1 MFKRVLIANRG
12 EIALR
17 IIRALRE
24 LNITSIAIF
33 SEEDENSL
41 YVKEA
46 DESICIGNKRSIDS
60 YLNMENIISAA
71 ISVNADAIHP
81 GYGFLSEDY
90 TFSTLCKECNI
101 KFIGP
106 DSRFINL
113 MGNKINA
120 RKIMKENKM
129 PVIPGSFNIIKSID
143 EAKNIINRIGLPVI
157 IKTTT
162 GGGGKGI
169 RVITDFTQLENIIDS
184 VNEELNFSFKDNGI
198 YIEKII
204 NNAKHIEIQII
215 ADNYGNIVALP
226 ERDCSLQRNHQKIA
240 EESPCSIISDR
251 ERSYLQ
257 NITKSALSKVGYNNI
272 GTVEFL
278 MDNDHNFYFLEMNT
292 RIQVEH
298 PVSEEITGIDLV
310 KQQILLSAGEHLN
323 IKQSDIHIN
332 GCSIEARINAEDPIN
347 DFYPNSG
354 KIQKIVLPMGTGI
367 RNEFGVSSGD
377 KMSPYYDSLLGKIIV
392 HADNRNLAIKRM
404 ENALNEFN
412 IKGITINKEFLKW
425 IFKHAYFKSGNYST
439 TFINNKLI
447 NNFKESTS
455 IDNKVN
461 FDRKIHDNLDIG
473 IKYLTSKKIAKQ
485 CPRCKKI
492 IYYKNMN
499 KFQICPFCDYGFRVN
514 ALDRLHMITDQF
526 KEWDSDIVT
535 TNPLKFPEYSKK
547 IDAAQISTKINE
559 SILTGDA
566 IIGKYHVALG
576 IMDPFFIM
584 GSLGAATGEKI
595 TKLFDK
601 ATTKKLPVI
610 IYTASGG
617 ARMQE
622 GTLALMQMAKI
633 TQAINRHR
641 NLGLLYISIMM
652 DPTMGGVT
660 ASFASQSDFIIAE
673 PNSTIGFAGK
683 RVVEQ
688 TTGKIMPSNFQTAE
702 SAYKNGFIDAI
713 ISRDKQNEFLNN
725 ILMINSSLK
734 WCGVSKNE

>member
-1 MFKRVLIANRG
+1 
-12 EIALR
+12 
-17 IIRALRE
+17 
-24 LNITSIAIF
+24 
-33 SEEDENSL
+33 
-41 YVKEA
+41 
-46 DESICIGNKRSIDS
+46 
-60 YLNMENIISAA
+60 
-71 ISVNADAIHP
+71 
-81 GYGFLSEDY
+81 
-90 TFSTLCKECNI
+90 
-101 KFIGP
+101 
-106 DSRFINL
+106 
-113 MGNKINA
+113 
-120 RKIMKENKM
+120 
-129 PVIPGSFNIIKSID
+129 
-143 EAKNIINRIGLPVI
+143 
-157 IKTTT
+157 
-162 GGGGKGI
+162 
-169 RVITDFTQLENIIDS
+169 
-184 VNEELNFSFKDNGI
+184 
-198 YIEKII
+198 
-204 NNAKHIEIQII
+204 
-215 ADNYGNIVALP
+215 
-226 ERDCSLQRNHQKIA
+226 
-240 EESPCSIISDR
+240 
-251 ERSYLQ
+251 
-257 NITKSALSKVGYNNI
+257 
-272 GTVEFL
+272 
-278 MDNDHNFYFLEMNT
+278 
-292 RIQVEH
+292 
-298 PVSEEITGIDLV
+298 
-310 KQQILLSAGEHLN
+310 
-323 IKQSDIHIN
+323 
-332 GCSIEARINAEDPIN
+332 
-347 DFYPNSG
+347 
-354 KIQKIVLPMGTGI
+354 
-367 RNEFGVSSGD
+367 
-377 KMSPYYDSLLGKIIV
+377 
-392 HADNRNLAIKRM
+392 
-404 ENALNEFN
+404 
-412 IKGITINKEFLKW
+412 
-425 IFKHAYFKSGNYST
+425 
-439 TFINNKLI
+439 
-447 NNFKESTS
+447 
-455 IDNKVN
+455 
-461 FDRKIHDNLDIG
+461 
-473 IKYLTSKKIAKQ
+473 
-485 CPRCKKI
+485 
-492 IYYKNMN
+492 MN